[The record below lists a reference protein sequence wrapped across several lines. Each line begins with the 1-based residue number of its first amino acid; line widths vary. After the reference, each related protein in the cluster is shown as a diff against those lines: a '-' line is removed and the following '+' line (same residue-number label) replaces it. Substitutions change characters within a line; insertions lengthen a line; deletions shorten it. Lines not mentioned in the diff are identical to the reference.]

1 MSQIIAG
8 IYEIEQQIGAGGGG
22 VVYLGRHLRLDKQ
35 VVLKADKRTLNTKP
49 EALRREVD
57 MLKGLSHTYIPQVY
71 DFVQQDGVVYTVMDF
86 IEGESLDKILKRGQ
100 LPSQPQLIAWACE
113 LLEALAYLHSRP
125 PHGIL
130 HGDIKPA
137 NIMLRP
143 NGSICLIDYNIALA
157 LGEDGAVRVGH
168 SRGYASP
175 EHYGEEF
182 SPASSGSFF
191 LRRLK
196 DQSEEDT
203 VAMESSD
210 SAMETMRMP
219 GGKGQAESYGS
230 GNTASR
236 HLVKLDVRSDIY
248 SLGATLYHLLSGERP
263 ETRAT
268 EVVPLGPDICSPA
281 VWSIIQKAMAPSP
294 ELRYQSA
301 GEMLQAFRQLHRKD
315 RRVLRHRRRMIVC
328 AAGIGSLFLA
338 GGVSAFVGLKQ
349 IEQQKEAL
357 ALAEY
362 SENALAEGKITEA
375 VSRALQAIPEEG
387 DLLSAP
393 VTAQARK
400 ALTDSLGVYE
410 LSDGFYSF
418 NTVEL
423 PSAPFKILSSP
434 GGSYF
439 AAVYSGEAAVFS
451 CEDGSRIASFP
462 IQNSALSDLLFV
474 DENRIVYAGEK
485 GITAY
490 DLEKKRELW
499 RGEAATTLAVSGN
512 GEQIA
517 AVNKDEERVVFYR
530 MGDGEKTG
538 ERSFE
543 GKHLSAAV
551 NDIFAD
557 PDDSILA
564 LNEDGSFLAVTFS
577 DGGLSILDTDDP
589 QGDLI
594 LYDESEY
601 LHFDGGFCGDYLAFI
616 ANGNNS
622 SQFGL
627 INVKEA
633 FYAGGYES
641 NQPFAL
647 EAHKGGICLA
657 NGNVLVR
664 LEPEKLEE
672 TELAYTG
679 QANITAFSESEGYVL
694 TATDDRGFS
703 FFDSGAHEIS
713 KETGKEQWD
722 FVTLSGKCAVLGNR
736 DQKFLRMMRLEEH
749 SEENVF
755 SYDARYDH
763 DEARISADG
772 NTAMLFG
779 YKSFRIYDKEGD
791 VVTEKSLP
799 LPEQIYDQQFERK
812 EKQSWLKVIWYD
824 GMVRRYSAADGTLIS
839 ETKEEPPDESL
850 EEELETEHYR
860 IVSRLH
866 ETPRVYDQ
874 DSGRFLGELEKED
887 YLTYAT
893 ETEEGLI
900 TEYVRSDGS
909 RYGLLLDQNLEI
921 TAYFPSLCDIWD
933 ESLIFDYQSGN
944 LRKSRI
950 YSLQELKNL
959 GVIYVTEG
967 KESMK

>member
-22 VVYLGRHLRLDKQ
+22 IVYLGCHLRLEKQ

-113 LLEALAYLHSRP
+113 LLEALVYLHSRP

-182 SPASSGSFF
+182 SPVSSGSSFF
-191 LRRLK
+191 HRSK
-196 DQSEEDT
+196 VQAAEDT
-203 VAMESSD
+203 VVMDSPD
-210 SAMETMRMP
+210 SATETMKISSRSL
-219 GGKGQAESYGS
+219 AEASGTGS
-230 GNTASR
+230 TSGR

-263 ETRAT
+263 AAKAT
-268 EVVPLGPDICSPA
+268 EVIPLGPDICSPA
-281 VWSIIQKAMAPSP
+281 VWSIIQKAMAPSQ

-301 GEMLQAFRQLHRKD
+301 EEMLQAFRQLHRKD
-315 RRVLRHRRRMIVC
+315 RRVLRRRHRIAFC
-328 AAGIGSLFLA
+328 AVGIGSLFLA
-338 GGVSAFVGLKQ
+338 GGCSAFIGLKQ

-362 SENALAEGKITEA
+362 SANALAEGKITEA
-375 VSRALQAIPEEG
+375 VSMALQAIPEEK
-387 DLLSAP
+387 DWLSAP
-393 VTAQARK
+393 VTPQAKK

-418 NTVEL
+418 KAIEL
-423 PSAPFKILSSP
+423 PSAPFKIVSSP
-434 GGSYF
+434 GGNYF

-451 CEDGSRIASFP
+451 CENGNMVISFP
-462 IQNSALSDLLFV
+462 VQASALSDLLFV
-474 DENRIVYAGEK
+474 DDNRIVYAGNQ

-490 DLEKKRELW
+490 DLEEKRELW
-499 RGEAATTLAVSGN
+499 RGEKATTLAVSGN
-512 GEQIA
+512 GECIA
-517 AVNKDEERVVFYR
+517 AVNGDDDYAVFYQMR
-530 MGDGEKTG
+530 DGKKIG

-543 GKHLSAAV
+543 GKHLSVAV

-577 DGGLSILDTDDP
+577 DGGLSILDVDDP

-594 LYDESEY
+594 LYDASQY
-601 LHFDGGFCGDYLAFI
+601 THFEGGFCKDYLAFI
-616 ANGNNS
+616 ANGNSS

-627 INVKEA
+627 INVKEG

-641 NQPFAL
+641 NQPFVLNAD
-647 EAHKGGICLA
+647 KNGICLA

-664 LEPEKLEE
+664 LEPENLEE

-679 QANITAFSESEGYVL
+679 QANITGFSESDGYVL
-694 TATDDRGFS
+694 TAADDRSFS
-703 FFDSGAHEIS
+703 FFDSGAHEMS
-713 KETGKEQWD
+713 KETGEKQWD

-736 DQKFLRMMRLEEH
+736 DQNFLRMMKLEEH
-749 SEENVF
+749 SAETVF
-755 SYDARYDH
+755 SYDARYEH

-772 NTAMLFG
+772 KTAMLFG
-779 YKSFRIYDKEGD
+779 YENFRIYDKNGEM
-791 VVTEKSLP
+791 VTEKAFPSP
-799 LPEQIYDQQFERK
+799 DQIYDQQFERNG
-812 EKQSWLKVIWYD
+812 KQSWLKVLWYD
-824 GMVRRYSAADGTLIS
+824 GMVRCYSAEDGKLIS
-839 ETKEEPPDESL
+839 EAQEEPPNESL
-850 EEELETEHYR
+850 EEELKTHHYR

-866 ETPRVYDQ
+866 EAPEIYQRESDC
-874 DSGRFLGELEKED
+874 FLGELEHDD

-893 ETEEGLI
+893 ETSEGLI

-909 RYGLLLDQNLEI
+909 RYGLLLDQNLET
-921 TAYFPSLCDIWD
+921 TAFFPDLCDIWD
-933 ESLIFDYQSGN
+933 EELFFDDKSGN
-944 LRKSRI
+944 LRKCRI

-959 GVIYVTEG
+959 GAIYVTKG